1 MKIILF
7 FLCIPFLACSQ
18 PQENDWVKQ
27 HQEDYKNVVKEFYT
41 LLHKDD
47 ISIQEFSK
55 VYWGAEIQAD
65 AYLFLKDSLKLKDS
79 DLIYPSPY
87 SALVHKRVSSTDE
100 SASPSY
106 VFKKMKPYLHELIN
120 GLSKEEIFKIIDKAE
135 VSDEGLQFGVYLG
148 LSFSET
154 KKIYFGLGA
163 DMPTIIDAI
172 WLSDGTLLDSKVCNE
187 SPVQKLL
194 LVGIINDKDGYTNV
208 REAPSNEAKVIDK
221 ITDKEYFYYVP
232 NSNSDWWQVSRKDD
246 IKAIVGYVHKSRIL
260 KYSTMPNEIK
270 QKIAKDRKSD

>member
-1 MKIILF
+1 
-7 FLCIPFLACSQ
+7 
-18 PQENDWVKQ
+18 
-27 HQEDYKNVVKEFYT
+27 
-41 LLHKDD
+41 
-47 ISIQEFSK
+47 
-55 VYWGAEIQAD
+55 
-65 AYLFLKDSLKLKDS
+65 
-79 DLIYPSPY
+79 
-87 SALVHKRVSSTDE
+87 
-100 SASPSY
+100 
-106 VFKKMKPYLHELIN
+106 MKPYLHELIN